1 MDVLPWCHQGGAHQL
16 PWKSNH
22 VSDGNGTW
30 VLWKGSQVFLN
41 AEVFSQSLSPQLM
54 VLSYRFPKSLFL
66 NFTYRISAKEK
77 RMQYLKK
84 HTEELFVRIRVKMS
98 CLLPQAA
105 LVSTSVHFNTFYL
118 YSSQISSKLY

>member
-1 MDVLPWCHQGGAHQL
+1 MFCPGAHQGGTHQL

-84 HTEELFVRIRVKMS
+84 HTEELFVCKNQS
-98 CLLPQAA
+98 
-105 LVSTSVHFNTFYL
+105 
-118 YSSQISSKLY
+118 